1 MSGFMMN
8 TKKQHIPSLLII
20 LFTLA
25 QVCHAQSDIP
35 DWRNITTGSIIP
47 DLSYSDQ
54 PYIVK
59 TDDDAWLCCLT
70 TGAGHEGQPGQI
82 VITQRSKDKGKTW
95 EDQVQVEPPSGPEA
109 SYAVMLKVPS
119 GRIYIFYNHNTDN
132 IREIKTVDGNLIKR
146 VDSQGYFVFK
156 YSDDHGK
163 TWSDKRYP
171 VPVREF
177 EIDRNNVYNGKIRFF
192 WNVGKAF
199 ILDGKGY
206 VPLHKVGGFGKGFFT
221 RNEGVLL
228 KSDNIL
234 TEEDPAKIRWETLPE
249 GDLGLRTPMG
259 GGPIAAEQSY
269 SVLSDGSLY
278 CVYRTIDGHP
288 VETYSRNGGRK
299 WSEPKYKTYT
309 NGKLVKHPRAANFA
323 WKCKNGKY
331 LYWFHNHGGRFIR
344 EFPDVNMA
352 YNDRN
357 PVWLSGGIE
366 VDSPDGKIIKWTQ
379 PEILLYDD
387 DPFIRISYPD
397 LIEDG
402 GKYYMTETQKDVA
415 RVHEI
420 DVGMLEK
427 LWNQFEVKEL
437 AKPGLTLSLPDNS
450 GKMPKEVKMPDFS
463 PFIERNYNSADHGSL
478 DMRHGFTID
487 IWFELK
493 SDKSGQVLI
502 DNRMANGQG
511 IALQTTA
518 KGTVEIVLND
528 GRTES
533 RWDCDPGLIEK
544 KKLHHIIVIVD
555 GGPKIITFIVDGILC
570 DGGDHRQFGW
580 GRFNPDYRGV
590 SSMENLRIGPSLKGK
605 IKSLRMY
612 DRALLTTEAIG
623 NFRHGLNKP

>member
-1 MSGFMMN
+1 MN
-8 TKKQHIPSLLII
+8 IKKQLIATSLIVL
-20 LFTLA
+20 LPMV
-25 QVCHAQSDIP
+25 QVSHAQTDIP
-35 DWRNITTGSIIP
+35 DWRNIKTGSIIP

-54 PYIVK
+54 PYILK

-82 VITQRSKDKGKTW
+82 LITQRSKDKGKTW
-95 EDQVQVEPPSGPEA
+95 EDLVQLEPPSGPEA

-132 IREIKTVDGNLIKR
+132 IREIKTVDGDFIKR

-156 YSDDHGK
+156 YSDDHGR

-228 KSDNIL
+228 MSDNIL
-234 TEEDPAKIRWETLPE
+234 TEDDPEKISWVTFPE
-249 GDLGLRTPMG
+249 GDIGLRTPEG
-259 GGPIAAEQSY
+259 GGAIAAEQSY

-288 VETYSRNGGRK
+288 VETYSRDGGRS
-299 WSEPKYKTYT
+299 WAEPIYKRFA
-309 NGKLVKHPRAANFA
+309 NGNLIKHPRAANFA

-366 VDSPDGKIIKWTQ
+366 ADGPDGKIIKWTQ

-397 LIEDG
+397 LIEDD
-402 GKYYMTETQKDVA
+402 GKFYITETQKDVA

-420 DVGMLEK
+420 DAGLLEK
-427 LWNQFEVKEL
+427 LWNQFDLEEL
-437 AKPGLTLSLPDNS
+437 ADPGLTLSLPGDS
-450 GKMPKEVKMPDFS
+450 GKMPKEVKIPDFS
-463 PFIERNYNSADHGSL
+463 PFIQRNYTRADYGSE
-478 DMRHGFTID
+478 DMRQGFTID

-493 SDKSGQVLI
+493 SDKSSQVLI
-502 DNRMANGQG
+502 DNRLANGQG
-511 IALQTTA
+511 IALQTTK

-533 RWDCDPGLIEK
+533 RWDCDPGLIQK
-544 KKLHHIIVIVD
+544 KKLHHLTVIVD
-555 GGPKIITFIVDGILC
+555 GGPKIITFIVDGMLC
-570 DGGDHRQFGW
+570 DGGDYRQFGW

-590 SSMENLRIGPSLKGK
+590 SGMDILRIGPSLKGK
-605 IKSLRMY
+605 VKSLRMY

-623 NFRHGLNKP
+623 NYRYGLNKP